1 MAYVLTFLGGL
12 ITGAMLLRWIQ
23 AELGLRSKK
32 KTRATA
38 RARTPRTNDQRMR
51 ANGWLPPL
59 GHKDKHVIPFRQAA
73 HRGRTLGVTAEQL
86 DDMPAGI
93 TKEQAGTEY

>member
-1 MAYVLTFLGGL
+1 MAYMLTFIGGL
-12 ITGAMLLRWIQ
+12 VSGAMLLRWIQ

-32 KTRATA
+32 KTRA

-51 ANGWLPPL
+51 ANGWLPPRGKGNL
-59 GHKDKHVIPFRQAA
+59 VPFRQAA

>member
-1 MAYVLTFLGGL
+1 MAYVLTFIGGL
-12 ITGAMLLRWIQ
+12 VSGAIMLRWIQ
-23 AELGLRSKK
+23 AELGLRKK
-32 KTRATA
+32 SNGRATA
-38 RARTPRTNDQRMR
+38 RARTPKTNDQRMR
-51 ANGWLPPL
+51 ANGWLPPRGKGNL
-59 GHKDKHVIPFRQAA
+59 VSFRQAA